1 MQFPK
6 IKSVTAK
13 EKYMLYII
21 FSDATEGEY
30 DVSSLAGKGVFKIW
44 DVDDNFSQVYIN
56 PDSGAITWPGE
67 LDIDTIS
74 AYCNI
79 KGVDVDEYLNSKQ
92 HHATY

>member
-30 DVSSLAGKGVFKIW
+30 DVSSLAGKGVFK
-44 DVDDNFSQVYIN
+44 
-56 PDSGAITWPGE
+56 SGTLMITFLRFILILIQAQLHGQE
-67 LDIDTIS
+67 
-74 AYCNI
+74 N
-79 KGVDVDEYLNSKQ
+79 
-92 HHATY
+92 